1 MICSAC
7 SSSRAEDILSW
18 VLLKLRAM
26 VGGNLGDPAPRNL
39 KPGVEELL
47 SGLWGRGSES
57 GTGRLLRGLV
67 EESLQLLKS
76 VEKILCLKLFI
87 LLFRILFLD
96 LKK

>member
-1 MICSAC
+1 M
-7 SSSRAEDILSW
+7 
-18 VLLKLRAM
+18 
-26 VGGNLGDPAPRNL
+26 GG
-39 KPGVEELL
+39 
-47 SGLWGRGSES
+47 GSES